1 MARGSFGKIG
11 KMICVILK
19 ANGNIARFN
28 PWITLETIEKE
39 KLIANPANNAPN
51 YIDNIIN

>member
-28 PWITLETIEKE
+28 P
-39 KLIANPANNAPN
+39 
-51 YIDNIIN
+51 